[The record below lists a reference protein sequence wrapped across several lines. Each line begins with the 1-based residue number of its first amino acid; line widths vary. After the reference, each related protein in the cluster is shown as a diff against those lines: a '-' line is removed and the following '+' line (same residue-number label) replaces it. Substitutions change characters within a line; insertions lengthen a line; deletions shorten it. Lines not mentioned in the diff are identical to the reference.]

1 MAEGTAP
8 GNDANGGMGSG
19 IPQPGEISGDTGRG
33 TSGQQDSGPSP
44 DPGQGRGSPMDSGD
58 GGDDRV
64 SIPGPG
70 EPAGSAR
77 MTEAGFMDE
86 HKVESAGPGA
96 GAGAD
101 VPGMV
106 QRNSG
111 DDRGS
116 GQAGNIGPSAGI
128 AVVGAAG
135 GLAWGSDTMQGFAR
149 GDGSFGSPAR
159 EGGHEPP
166 RDPHRDTAHRNVP
179 PETPARIEPEN
190 SGSPSRS
197 KGKREE
203 EQDNPSAPYPWG
215 EPPRDPGSVP
225 GKALFFIF
233 SLFGFR
239 RIRKKNV
246 LENDC
251 RKAVFQAIADAPGID
266 AVSLSRRLEMN
277 INTLRYH
284 LTQLLVFDKITYLAR
299 PGTVRYYLNQGM
311 FSPFEQIFLHY
322 LNAGTAGRII
332 MLVSERP
339 GVSRKDLAEVLGITG
354 PSVTRHIQEL
364 SSEGIIRNE
373 PDGRANHYYL
383 TDAAALLLTKLQVI
397 PSGRAARASPAPG

>member
-1 MAEGTAP
+1 M
-8 GNDANGGMGSG
+8 
-19 IPQPGEISGDTGRG
+19 
-33 TSGQQDSGPSP
+33 
-44 DPGQGRGSPMDSGD
+44 
-58 GGDDRV
+58 
-64 SIPGPG
+64 
-70 EPAGSAR
+70 
-77 MTEAGFMDE
+77 
-86 HKVESAGPGA
+86 
-96 GAGAD
+96 
-101 VPGMV
+101 
-106 QRNSG
+106 
-111 DDRGS
+111 
-116 GQAGNIGPSAGI
+116 
-128 AVVGAAG
+128 
-135 GLAWGSDTMQGFAR
+135 
-149 GDGSFGSPAR
+149 
-159 EGGHEPP
+159 
-166 RDPHRDTAHRNVP
+166 
-179 PETPARIEPEN
+179 
-190 SGSPSRS
+190 
-197 KGKREE
+197 
-203 EQDNPSAPYPWG
+203 
-215 EPPRDPGSVP
+215 
-225 GKALFFIF
+225 
-233 SLFGFR
+233 
-239 RIRKKNV
+239 